1 MTTPLAFL
9 PLFGSGVD
17 AAVQFVSARPGV
29 HQGADIY
36 EDDNQENRTNYNP
49 ESEHGYT
56 SSLRGNGRV
65 AQRLAP
71 PLERASSDPL
81 PKGGGE
87 RKAIRQS
94 LAAYGRERR

>member
-9 PLFGSGVD
+9 PLFFGSGVE

-29 HQGADIY
+29 YQGADIY
-36 EDDNQENRTNYNP
+36 DNDNDQDNHTDDKS

-71 PLERASSDPL
+71 PLERASSDAPS
-81 PKGGGE
+81 KGGGE
-87 RKAIRQS
+87 RKASRQS
-94 LAAYGRERR
+94 LAAYG

>member
-9 PLFGSGVD
+9 PLFGSGIN
-17 AAVQFVSARPGV
+17 AAVQLISARPGV
-29 HQGADIY
+29 YQGADIY
-36 EDDNQENRTNYNP
+36 DNDNDQDNHTDDKS

-71 PLERASSDPL
+71 PLERASLNPL

-87 RKAIRQS
+87 RKASRQS
-94 LAAYGRERR
+94 LAAYG